1 MLAVEGEPT
10 PLGPAPRPGTVT
22 LRPRGAALLAL
33 SHGHPGAGLAPG
45 RRHIAVTDPGHVTT
59 LWRRSTR
66 SATSRSASTST
77 GSLDLLL
84 RERFRQIRRRVSP
97 GPALRRT
104 VSRGGCLSGTFRDG
118 LFEDVDPFD
127 QEVMGYHERWEKA
140 DHVAVG
146 ATGEDDDATGVT
158 GPGDPAG
165 QFGVWALGFG
175 PYDLDGEHRAA
186 APDDSDHRMEFLHPA
201 QPGQDQVADVPGG
214 GAEVVLAH
222 GADGRECGGTG
233 D

>member
-33 SHGHPGAGLAPG
+33 SHGHPGAGLPQAAGISPSPIRG
-45 RRHIAVTDPGHVTT
+45 TSPLCGGVDEISDQSLGLHIDRFARSPPARTVPADPTT
-59 LWRRSTR
+59 RL
-66 SATSRSASTST
+66 
-77 GSLDLLL
+77 
-84 RERFRQIRRRVSP
+84 P

-165 QFGVWALGFG
+165 QFG
-175 PYDLDGEHRAA
+175 RA
-186 APDDSDHRMEFLHPA
+186 SC
-201 QPGQDQVADVPGG
+201 
-214 GAEVVLAH
+214 
-222 GADGRECGGTG
+222 RERV
-233 D
+233 